1 MHIDVETW
9 REKTCHCVTFS
20 LHTCPCKPI
29 KQHLSSLLIFLPIN
43 ARAVPPG
50 FPQATGRVYIVSIAA
65 VGQQRVEAV
74 ESVGPVQ
81 MPPAAG

>member
-1 MHIDVETW
+1 MLKRGKRKRVI
-9 REKTCHCVTFS
+9 FS
-20 LHTCPCKPI
+20 LHTAHMPLQTHEAAP
-29 KQHLSSLLIFLPIN
+29 LLIFLPIN